1 MKKTGD
7 DRCQWAFAF
16 HETTIDE
23 VACLLSV
30 LSDEFFSKVPDSMSE
45 SERTI
50 LKNKL
55 LYNYQTIATILN
67 LAISLLSDINT
78 DMDAAQGIKTDAVL
92 IRKKYLCKIYGL
104 TEDTD
109 APLAGEHSDR
119 AQLTI
124 TPSACA
130 NRQTERPPPAG
141 TGGGFVLFLVEDFGS
156 FWKFRGDPGGCDS
169 ALPLSIKH
177 KFFQV
182 LRSGVAFFMCNF
194 CPILST
200 RPPPS
205 LFFVPLF
212 SGFLLLARPAGP
224 FFILGIS
231 RHFWTFVRLGPV
243 QTQVFTGFLVGRREK
258 GTATP
263 HRLVM
268 HRRASGKVS
277 NAPSK
282 HFWKN

>member
-1 MKKTGD
+1 M
-7 DRCQWAFAF
+7 C
-16 HETTIDE
+16 
-23 VACLLSV
+23 S
-30 LSDEFFSKVPDSMSE
+30 
-45 SERTI
+45 
-50 LKNKL
+50 
-55 LYNYQTIATILN
+55 
-67 LAISLLSDINT
+67 
-78 DMDAAQGIKTDAVL
+78 
-92 IRKKYLCKIYGL
+92 
-104 TEDTD
+104 
-109 APLAGEHSDR
+109 
-119 AQLTI
+119 
-124 TPSACA
+124 
-130 NRQTERPPPAG
+130 
-141 TGGGFVLFLVEDFGS
+141 FLVYDFGS

-177 KFFQV
+177 KFSQV

-282 HFWKN
+282 HFGENRKISARGRQGPAVGSLFALCSSRFALGSFGVRQTQKGPPRRAVPKV